1 MNLLFLL
8 AYSSNWTFTRYDP
21 HIYSFIYNVD
31 YYCEDDCKGL
41 NYYNGVLYIFQLP
54 SASHNKCLNDDSVI
68 GVGIDKCGLP
78 EQTPEITLTMTP
90 DLTPQITPELTPMIT
105 PNTTYLIIIPPEQT
119 PELTPEITVEQTPE
133 QTPEITP
140 QITPKQT
147 PMNTPEQTL
156 EITSKEVEYVIV
168 ESKEQDDNN
177 LLIYI
182 IIALFAFIILILFIV
197 IIYCCCC
204 KRRTQEYSSSTSTI
218 EIDKLPPQPPEI
230 LPTITINSFNE
241 YEDTDP
247 FENDFIVSD
256 EYFDQM
262 EK

>member
-1 MNLLFLL
+1 M
-8 AYSSNWTFTRYDP
+8 
-21 HIYSFIYNVD
+21 YNVD

-41 NYYNGVLYIFQLP
+41 NYHTGVFAMFQVP
-54 SASHNKCLNDDSVI
+54 AASHNKCSNGEYVSS
-68 GVGIDKCGLP
+68 GIDKCGLP
-78 EQTPEITLTMTP
+78 EITP
-90 DLTPQITPELTPMIT
+90 TPELTPEI
-105 PNTTYLIIIPPEQT
+105 T

-133 QTPEITP
+133 ITPMNTLAMTPE
-140 QITPKQT
+140 QT
-147 PMNTPEQTL
+147 PMNTPNATYLIIIPPEQTP
-156 EITSKEVEYVIV
+156 EITSKEVEYIIV

-197 IIYCCCC
+197 IIYCCC
-204 KRRTQEYSSSTSTI
+204 KRRTQEYSSSTI
-218 EIDKLPPQPPEI
+218 EIDELPPHPPEI

-241 YEDTDP
+241 YDDTDP